1 MILCMFGP
9 LKSRL
14 ANAHPAHYAH
24 PNLLLV
30 GETFLSK
37 EYVERM
43 STEPV
48 NFKAISTWEIS
59 LLGNPG
65 SRMKCSL
72 KVSYFWEWVFHI
84 FIDKK
89 PL

>member
-1 MILCMFGP
+1 MTDNYMILCMFGP

-48 NFKAISTWEIS
+48 NFKAISRNEPF
-59 LLGNPG
+59 GQP
-65 SRMKCSL
+65 R
-72 KVSYFWEWVFHI
+72 
-84 FIDKK
+84 
-89 PL
+89 